1 MNDSFEIHKKNQFL
15 EKPSKHW
22 DLFYKRNSNNFFKDR
37 HWTLREFPDL
47 SPEKGHSF
55 LLEIGCGHGS
65 FVFPLLETTNLFI
78 FAVDFS
84 PNAVELVK
92 THPDYNEDRIK
103 AYVMDVSDKGSFPII
118 PPVDLV
124 SCIFILSAIPPNN
137 LSRAAQ
143 NIYDLMTEN
152 GILIFRDYAMGDLA
166 QQRFKPIS
174 EISPGCYYRNDGTL
188 SYFFSLER
196 FKELFESV
204 GFVIL
209 EAEYVKKDVV
219 NRKQDLKMSRVFL
232 QARLQKKVKL

>member
-1 MNDSFEIHKKNQFL
+1 MIDSFEIHKKTQFL

-37 HWTLREFPDL
+37 HWTIREFPDL
-47 SPEKGHSF
+47 LDKKHSC

-78 FAVDFS
+78 YAVDFS

-92 THPDYNEDRIK
+92 SHPDYNQDRIK
-103 AYVMDVSDKGSFPII
+103 AYVMDVSHKESFPVI

-137 LSRAAQ
+137 LSRAVQ
-143 NIYDLMTEN
+143 NIYDLMAEN
-152 GILIFRDYAMGDLA
+152 GILIFRDYAIGDLA
-166 QQRFKPIS
+166 QSRFKPIS

-188 SYFFSLER
+188 SYFFSLESFR
-196 FKELFESV
+196 ELFTSV
-204 GFVIL
+204 GFTIL
-209 EAEYVKKDVV
+209 DAEYIKKDVV
-219 NRKQDLKMSRVFL
+219 NRKEDLKMSRVFL
-232 QARLQKKVKL
+232 QARVLKRVKL